1 MRESWWESIER
12 EKIGEKEWMREINR
26 ENRKRENWWVRMI
39 ERENWE
45 GMEEEV
51 WWERWEKMDKREVK
65 RKN

>member
-26 ENRKRENWWVRMI
+26 ENGKRENWWVRMI

-45 GMEEEV
+45 GMEEEA